1 MNKIDMKNLGLTEE
15 IFQESQKYKDLYI
28 GRVSSQYKDMYKVI
42 TEAGEITAEISGK
55 FRYYVAVLSQ
65 YPAVGDFVM
74 VDRMDNSQG
83 IGVIHYVLKR
93 KSAFIRKTAG
103 TTNDMQVVASN
114 IDTVFI
120 CMSINNDF
128 NPRRLERYISI
139 AWDSGATPVVVLTKS
154 DLCHYIEAKLDQ
166 ISSITI
172 GVDVLVTTSISK
184 DGYSSI
190 TKYITCGQTVAFI
203 GSSGVG
209 KSTLINRLV
218 GKDIFDT
225 RGIRN
230 DDKGRHTT
238 TRRELVLLPGGGAV
252 IDTPGMRE
260 IGIIGADISKTF
272 TDVEELAAK
281 CRFRDCSHES
291 EPGCAVKK
299 AINDGI
305 LTTERLESYKKLK
318 KEAKYDGLNSKMIE
332 KAKIN
337 EMFKG
342 MGGIKNARRY
352 IKEKCRKGM

>member
-1 MNKIDMKNLGLTEE
+1 M
-15 IFQESQKYKDLYI
+15 
-28 GRVSSQYKDMYKVI
+28 
-42 TEAGEITAEISGK
+42 
-55 FRYYVAVLSQ
+55 
-65 YPAVGDFVM
+65 
-74 VDRMDNSQG
+74 
-83 IGVIHYVLKR
+83 
-93 KSAFIRKTAG
+93 
-103 TTNDMQVVASN
+103 
-114 IDTVFI
+114 
-120 CMSINNDF
+120 
-128 NPRRLERYISI
+128 
-139 AWDSGATPVVVLTKS
+139 LTKS
-154 DLCHYIEAKLDQ
+154 DLCHDIEAKLDQ

-352 IKEKCRKGM
+352 IKEKCRKGR